1 VAGFYGL
8 VVISFIGR
16 IFFLS
21 AAVILSVGFAAP
33 GARAETRLV
42 LASTTSTQNTGLFDV
57 LIPAYYKWT
66 KLKDVRIDVVAVGTG
81 KAIEIARR
89 GDADLLLVHDR
100 EKEDAFIADG
110 YGVDR
115 RDVMY
120 NDFIIVGPPADPAK
134 VKSAKGAADAFKMIA
149 ASGHVF
155 VSRGDE
161 SGTHAR
167 EKKMWKAD
175 KVDMKGLKNY
185 LSVGQGMEEA
195 LRIAD
200 EKQAYALC
208 DRSTYLSQKGT
219 LKGVTLLYEGD
230 PALFNQY
237 GTIAVNPA
245 KFPNTHYKEA
255 LDFINYITGPDGQAV
270 IGGFKDKAG
279 HVLFNPNAKK

>member
-1 VAGFYGL
+1 
-8 VVISFIGR
+8 VVFNFIR
-16 IFFLS
+16 KVLFFS
-21 AAVILSVGFAAP
+21 AAVFFVIVSAAP
-33 GARAETRLV
+33 AARAETRLI

-100 EKEDAFIADG
+100 EKEDAFIAGG

-120 NDFIIVGPPADPAK
+120 NDFIIAGPPSDPARI
-134 VKSAKGAADAFKMIA
+134 KSAKGAADAFKMIA
-149 ASGHVF
+149 ASGYVF

-161 SGTHAR
+161 SGTHAK
-167 EKKMWKAD
+167 EKKMWKAAG
-175 KVDMKGLKNY
+175 VDMKGLKNY
-185 LSVGQGMEEA
+185 LSVGQGMEET

-200 EKQAYALC
+200 EKGAYTLC
-208 DRSTYLSQKGT
+208 DRSTYLSQKDT

-230 PALFNQY
+230 PVLFNQY
-237 GTIAVNPA
+237 GTMAVNPA
-245 KFPNTHYKEA
+245 KFPKTHYNEA
-255 LDFINYITGPDGQAV
+255 LDFIGYITGPDGQAV
-270 IGGFKDKAG
+270 IGAFKDKYG